1 MGDENWEFDKERK
14 RERPTTDCETLTHFL
29 KAAVGTGILGMPL
42 AFKNCG
48 IFLGI
53 ILTIFVAIICTHCAY
68 ILVKCAHIVY
78 KKIKVTEMTF
88 PEVGEVVFMKGP
100 EWGRKYSKAARMSIL
115 IGLFITYFGS
125 CSVYAVI
132 IAQNFQQVLELHTG
146 YSYDIRIYIS
156 VLLLPL
162 ILLTWIP
169 DLKRLAPVSLVANG
183 FMLISIGITF
193 YYLCDHPQSPFDM
206 PQVADIMDWPM
217 FFSITIFAME
227 AIGVVLPLENNMMT
241 PKHLLGICGI
251 LDRSMTVVT
260 IIYATLG
267 FMGYLKYGDDVL
279 GSITLN
285 LPTEDIAAQI
295 VKILVAAAVFCTF
308 GLQYYVCLE
317 IVWGGLKHHFK
328 NHLLL
333 YEYIVRT
340 ILTCSTGN
348 G

>member
-285 LPTEDIAAQI
+285 LPTEDIAAGYYCSYYWTI
-295 VKILVAAAVFCTF
+295 YGFDRCSLLWISWTSCT
-308 GLQYYVCLE
+308 
-317 IVWGGLKHHFK
+317 
-328 NHLLL
+328 NN
-333 YEYIVRT
+333 
-340 ILTCSTGN
+340 S
-348 G
+348 